1 VGGPD
6 GAQALKHATGTIPV
20 IFSAIEWDP
29 VAVGVVGSLSRPGA
43 NLTGVSALAVELAVK
58 RLQLLLEIA
67 PRVTRVAVLWHRP
80 RAADQF
86 RVLREAAQAL
96 KLQLVSLEQGAL
108 PHNLEDAFKT
118 AAGERAGAVLVLG
131 SPACFPERT
140 RLADLALRHRL
151 PTSFQRSAYAEAGGL
166 VSYGPDIDDVMRHAA
181 EYVDKILKGA
191 KPAELP
197 VEQASKFELVINMK
211 TAKALGLTIP
221 QTLRQRA
228 DEVIQ

>member
-1 VGGPD
+1 
-6 GAQALKHATGTIPV
+6 
-20 IFSAIEWDP
+20 
-29 VAVGVVGSLSRPGA
+29 
-43 NLTGVSALAVELAVK
+43 
-58 RLQLLLEIA
+58 
-67 PRVTRVAVLWHRP
+67 
-80 RAADQF
+80 
-86 RVLREAAQAL
+86 
-96 KLQLVSLEQGAL
+96 
-108 PHNLEDAFKT
+108 
-118 AAGERAGAVLVLG
+118 
-131 SPACFPERT
+131 
-140 RLADLALRHRL
+140 
-151 PTSFQRSAYAEAGGL
+151 